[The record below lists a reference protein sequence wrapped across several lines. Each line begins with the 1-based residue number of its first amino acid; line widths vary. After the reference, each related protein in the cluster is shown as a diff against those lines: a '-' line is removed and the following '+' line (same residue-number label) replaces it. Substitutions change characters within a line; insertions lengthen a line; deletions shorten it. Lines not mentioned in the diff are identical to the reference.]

1 MELSIILTFTILF
14 CVMFLFIGLI
24 GGWIFKQYQ
33 VERIYGIRNIHP
45 EFLDNNGNVIPD
57 EVLAV
62 RFEEGFFDGEEYDD
76 GGEDEN
82 EED

>member
-1 MELSIILTFTILF
+1 MELTVVLTFTTLF
-14 CVMFLFIGLI
+14 CAMFLMIGLI

-45 EFLDNNGNVIPD
+45 EFFDNNGNIIPD

-62 RFEEGFFDGEEYDD
+62 RFEEGFFDNDE
-76 GGEDEN
+76 EDECD
-82 EED
+82 ED